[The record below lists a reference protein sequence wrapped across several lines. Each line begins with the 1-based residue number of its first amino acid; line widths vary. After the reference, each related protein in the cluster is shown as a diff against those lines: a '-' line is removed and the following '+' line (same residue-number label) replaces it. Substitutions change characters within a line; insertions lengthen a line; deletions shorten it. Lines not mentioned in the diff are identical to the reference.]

1 MKSNSGPVYW
11 ILPLSITFYH
21 TAATPRGPKEWKH
34 QYPWGQL
41 INCHHFLSRTD
52 CSFKQEIKYCTT
64 HNSSE
69 CGSFRCSY
77 MPQNKCHSSNQDP
90 VFPVCVLLSCV
101 LSFIFF
107 PVSPSPVC
115 VMDLKFSLRVC
126 GCTPAADSCLSDSGT
141 KSPASQ
147 FLLARP
153 FSRLASSRLVSPRL
167 ASSTFQPSL
176 DLVTSMDHGQTTAS
190 IRSAPPASRGI
201 SHSPT
206 SVPSA
211 ILETP
216 HWVWPAAGPASIHH
230 TSLRSSIKPFLNL
243 PRSESALGVQTLN

>member
-115 VMDLKFSLRVC
+115 VMDLRFSLRVC

-141 KSPASQ
+141 KSPGSQ

-153 FSRLASSRLVSPRL
+153 FSRLASSRVLNISAKPWPCHVHGSRTNYGLNSLRTTSLKRNITFPNLRSL
-167 ASSTFQPSL
+167 CHLGNTTLGVACSRSSL
-176 DLVTSMDHGQTTAS
+176 
-190 IRSAPPASRGI
+190 
-201 SHSPT
+201 HSPHL
-206 SVPSA
+206 P
-211 ILETP
+211 
-216 HWVWPAAGPASIHH
+216 
-230 TSLRSSIKPFLNL
+230 PFLNK
-243 PRSESALGVQTLN
+243 TLLKPSLFWVCSRGSNTKLAQ